1 MARPDDDQSLPAG
14 RERATAALKHRD
26 FRLLW
31 AGQFVSTVGT
41 QMQTVALGWQIYLL
55 TGSPLNL
62 GLLGLVRAVP
72 TIAFALVGGTFAD
85 ARDRRRLLIITQALL
100 ALFSL
105 GLAVATGTGNAS
117 VGLIYLV
124 TILTATVDVF
134 DDPARQALIP
144 NLVPRHRLAQAI
156 TLNIVSGNIAAVAG
170 PAIGGLAIAAFGL
183 TATYAI
189 DAASFGAVIV
199 ALLAMRER
207 PGVPLGARG
216 GIHAVLEGLRFVR
229 ENPVILSLMV
239 LDFLATLF
247 GSALVLL
254 PIFASEI
261 LGVGADGLGL
271 LYAAPAAGAVAGGL
285 VLSALPVARRP
296 GRMVILSVAA
306 YGLAIAIFGAAP
318 SFFVALLALAASGAA
333 DTVSMTFRHT
343 IRQLATPDPLR
354 GRIAAVHSV
363 FAGGG
368 PELGNFE
375 AGLTARLFGTQ
386 PAVIAGGLATIV
398 IAAGVALVSPRI
410 RTYRIDEPEPSAP
423 GVAEGTYGHD
433 P

>member
-1 MARPDDDQSLPAG
+1 MTGLDDDRARPAE

-41 QMQTVALGWQIYLL
+41 QMQIVALGWQIYLL

-62 GLLGLVRAVP
+62 GVLGLLRAVP

-85 ARDRRRLLIITQALL
+85 ARDRRRLLLVTQALL
-100 ALFSL
+100 ALFSV
-105 GLAVATGTGNAS
+105 GLAIATGTGNAS
-117 VGLIYLV
+117 VGLIYVV
-124 TILTATVDVF
+124 TVLTATVDVF

-170 PAIGGLAIAAFGL
+170 PALGGLAIAAFGL

-189 DAASFGAVIV
+189 DAASFAAVIV

-207 PGVPLGARG
+207 PGVPLGAQG

-247 GSALVLL
+247 GAALVLL

-261 LGVGADGLGL
+261 LRVGADGLGL
-271 LYAAPAAGAVAGGL
+271 LYAAPAAGAVVGGL

-296 GRMVILSVAA
+296 GRMVITSVAA
-306 YGLAIAIFGAAP
+306 YGLAIAVFGAAP
-318 SFFVALLALAASGAA
+318 SFPVALLALAASGAA

-343 IRQLATPDPLR
+343 IRQLATPDALR

-368 PELGNFE
+368 PQLGDFE

-386 PAVIAGGLATIV
+386 PAVIAGGLACIV
-398 IAAGVALVSPRI
+398 IAAGVAVASPRI
-410 RTYRIDEPEPSAP
+410 RDYRIDEPEPVVAP
-423 GVAEGTYGHD
+423 ATGGSSEDAA
-433 P
+433 